1 MHHLFL
7 VGLFW
12 VFDPLANAVI
22 NLLVEFFVS
31 VQISAD
37 FPQFVP
43 FDRNSLL
50 RFVGSLRGRVLG
62 IKVLLFVSSHLNKL
76 VKGHQTQVGRLN
88 WLAVDSR
95 NELYLVA
102 VQHVALFLGRVS

>member
-1 MHHLFL
+1 M
-7 VGLFW
+7 GLFG

-22 NLLVEFFVS
+22 NLLVELIVS
-31 VQISAD
+31 VQISAY

-43 FDRNSLL
+43 FDRNSYLW
-50 RFVGSLRGRVLG
+50 FVGPRRGRVLG
-62 IKVLLFVSSHLNKL
+62 IEVLLFVASHLNKL
-76 VKGHQTQVGRLN
+76 VKGHETQVGRLN

-102 VQHVALFLGRVS
+102 AQHVALFLGRV